1 MEHVPYIWYVI
12 GSRGVCLHPATMQER
27 AEMITLLRQI
37 GRKLLFGRLP

>member
-12 GSRGVCLHPATMQER
+12 GRAVCLHPATMQER